1 MPQLFKNFIATT
13 NTTGSAVTFLECPA
27 GKTLIVRSMTSF
39 NDNASTATQK
49 LHLLDA
55 SESTSDTIIF
65 GDPDGYSITSK
76 NAVIFTLNRFVLE
89 EGDKIGFETDVNA
102 QRISGSFVLL
112 DSSSRT
118 RYKHI
123 SKKVTTEDSFVSLIT
138 APAGHTVIVKTLVIS
153 NISGTNATGS
163 DNEIRLVEAA
173 TNTFVPIAQGT
184 LNNNSSAQFQTS
196 TFVLEPGDSI
206 QSRFTEQPYTATVFY
221 QELPTPTIR
230 GQ

>member
-13 NTTGSAVTFLECPA
+13 NRTGSAVTFLECPA

-55 SESTSDTIIF
+55 SESTSDTVIF

-76 NAVIFTLNRFVLE
+76 DSVIFTLNRFVLE
-89 EGDKIGFETDVNA
+89 EGDKIGFETNVDS

-123 SKKVTTEDSFVSLIT
+123 SKKITTEDSFVSLIT
-138 APAGHTVIVKTLVIS
+138 APTGHTVIVKTLAVA
-153 NISGTNATGS
+153 NISGTNATGA

-184 LNNNSSAQFQTS
+184 LNDSTAALFQTS
-196 TFVLEPGDSI
+196 TFVLEPGDSL
-206 QSRFTEQPYTATVFY
+206 QARFTEQPYTATIFY
-221 QELPTPTIR
+221 QELPTPSVR